1 MCFAHSYYFIF
12 ILMLILMWYI
22 INLIVN
28 YIDSILLKKLWLV
41 SNLSVIVVLKGL
53 LKEMLNI
60 LLFYKFL
67 FQVQYI

>member
-1 MCFAHSYYFIF
+1 
-12 ILMLILMWYI
+12 MWYI

>member
-1 MCFAHSYYFIF
+1 MCFAHSYYSIF